1 MNSCPNPTS
10 HLINVERHI
19 VVEVDATTG
28 ILQQHV
34 VLHTGEL
41 MLAENF
47 SSICTAEKEV
57 REALIKLGWTPPS
70 EGTA

>member
-1 MNSCPNPTS
+1 MSSCPNPS
-10 HLINVERHI
+10 HHLLNVERHI
-19 VVEVDATTG
+19 AVEVDATTG

-47 SSICTAEKEV
+47 SSIYTNEKEV
-57 REALIKLGWTPPS
+57 REALIKLGWTPPP